1 MKAIARVLAAFAL
14 ILGMVI
20 APLHLPAAQALAST
34 RYAGADRFGTSVEIS
49 KWSSSWAESSTV
61 FLASGLKFPDALA
74 AGPVAAAERAHLL
87 LTRPDR
93 IDPVVMDRIRVLDPT
108 EVVIVGSTSSI
119 SAAVAEQVRSAV
131 DATITRIGGVDRVET
146 SLLLMDR
153 LVERSGPVST
163 VWVASGHNFPDAL
176 VAASVAGRTGAGI
189 VLDYHS
195 GSAAGSESW
204 RQRIDPYVRGRVVN
218 IAGGTPSV
226 SAYDAQVL
234 RYSGTSGV
242 FRYSGADRYQTAR
255 AINDTF
261 APRSSDGTMLLAT
274 GQNFPDALSGAVLA
288 ALRGVPLYLTTTQCH
303 GQISEMLR
311 GEAGERGISTV
322 IGLGSAASISAA
334 ALSLEP
340 CPVSTAP
347 SFSALQR
354 TMGER
359 YGMFAPRN
367 YSGSGD
373 EVIDLGAALDF
384 GIVRADMRGSGNNIV
399 WAMDSA
405 REDTDLLVNTIGAHS
420 GTSLFGAMHSQAARY
435 LEVQAD
441 GPWSLQVR
449 DIRYAAEF
457 GGSSSGSVDEVLLYG
472 GAAGTLSASYSGDAN
487 FIVLEHFRGRYGDE
501 SDLLFNEI
509 GAYSGAA
516 TLNAGPAVIEVI
528 SDGPWSLRRR

>member
-1 MKAIARVLAAFAL
+1 
-14 ILGMVI
+14 MVI
-20 APLHLPAAQALAST
+20 APLHLPAAQAVTST
-34 RYAGADRFGTSVEIS
+34 RYAGADRFATSVEIS
-49 KWSSSWAESSTV
+49 KWSSSWAGSTV

-93 IDPVVMDRIRVLDPT
+93 IDAVVMDRIRVLDPA

-119 SAAVAEQVRSAV
+119 SAAVAAQVQSEV
-131 DATITRIGGVDRVET
+131 GATITRIGGSDRVET

-163 VWVASGHNFPDAL
+163 VWVASGHTFPDAL
-176 VAASVAGRTGAGI
+176 VAASVAGRTRAGI

-195 GSAAGSESW
+195 GSAAGVESW

-234 RYSGTSGV
+234 RYSGPSGV

-255 AINDTF
+255 VINDTF

-288 ALRGVPLYLTTTQCH
+288 ALRGIPLYLTTTQCH
-303 GQISEMLR
+303 AQIAEMLR
-311 GEAGERGISTV
+311 GEAGQRGISTV
-322 IGLGSAASISAA
+322 IGLGSAASISGA
-334 ALSLEP
+334 ALALGP
-340 CPVSTAP
+340 CPAPTAP
-347 SFSALQR
+347 TFSALQR
-354 TMGER
+354 AMGDR

-367 YSGSGD
+367 YSGTGD
-373 EVIDLGAALDF
+373 DVIDLGAALEL

-399 WAMDSA
+399 WAMNSA
-405 REDTDLLVNTIGAHS
+405 RENTDLLVNTIGAHR
-420 GTSLFGAMHSQAARY
+420 GTSLFGAMHSDPARY
-435 LEVQAD
+435 LEIEAD
-441 GPWSLQVR
+441 GPWSLEVR

-457 GGSSSGSVDEVLLYG
+457 GGSSSGSTDDVLLYG
-472 GAAGTLSASYSGDAN
+472 GPAGVLSASYSGSSN
-487 FIVLEHFRGRYGDE
+487 FIVVEHYRDRYGDA

-509 GAYSGAA
+509 GGYSGSA
-516 TLNAGPAVIEVI
+516 TLQAGPAVLEVI
-528 SDGPWSLRRR
+528 GDGSWSLRRR